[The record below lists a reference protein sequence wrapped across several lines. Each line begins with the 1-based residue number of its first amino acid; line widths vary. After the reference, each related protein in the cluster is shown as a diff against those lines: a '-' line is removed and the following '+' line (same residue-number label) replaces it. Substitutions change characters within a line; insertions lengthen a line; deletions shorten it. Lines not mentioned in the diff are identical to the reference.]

1 VTRVLVLVEGQTEE
15 TFVKEVLAPYLAPR
29 NIYLQYTILKTR
41 REVDRP
47 DFKGGVVSY
56 HQIRGDVLKLLNDTA
71 AAAVTTMLDYYG
83 LPRDFPGRMTMPA
96 GDSHARA
103 AYLEATFEG
112 DIGSRRFIP
121 FLTLHEFEALMFA
134 DPDAIA
140 YEFPSVRSEL
150 HAIRDAFNSPE
161 EINDDPNTAPSK
173 RLKELLG
180 EAYQK
185 TLHGPLITMAI
196 GIETIRRECR
206 HFNEWVEKIA
216 SL

>member
-1 VTRVLVLVEGQTEE
+1 MTRVLVLVEGQTEE

-29 NIYLQYTILKTR
+29 NVYPQYTILKTQ
-41 REVDRP
+41 REVNRP
-47 DFKGGVVSY
+47 DFKGGVISY
-56 HQIRGDVLKLLNDTA
+56 RQIRGDVLRLLNDTA

-83 LPRDFPGRMTMPA
+83 LPRDFPGRIDLPA
-96 GDSHARA
+96 ADGYTRVTH
-103 AYLEATFEG
+103 LEAAFAA

-140 YEFPSVRSEL
+140 GEFPSARAEL
-150 HAIRDAFNSPE
+150 HAIRNAFNTPE
-161 EINDDPNTAPSK
+161 EINDDPGAAPSK
-173 RLKELLG
+173 RLKDLLAD
-180 EAYQK
+180 AYQK
-185 TLHGPLITMAI
+185 TLHGPLITMTI

-206 HFNEWVEKIA
+206 HFNEWVERLA